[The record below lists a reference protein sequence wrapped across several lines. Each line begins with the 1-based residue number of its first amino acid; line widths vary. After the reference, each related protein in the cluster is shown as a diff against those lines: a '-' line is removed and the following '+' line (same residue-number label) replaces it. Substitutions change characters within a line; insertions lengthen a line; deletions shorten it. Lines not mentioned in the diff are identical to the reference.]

1 MSEVGL
7 NLSLRGNYRQE
18 SILTP
23 HPPPL
28 IFHRKLLPIY
38 LQICTVGVIVI
49 DFFVIVD
56 GRLEKET
63 QYTKDSLGE
72 GSGTTN
78 ELLIH
83 AANDDYVNNNAQE
96 SNILS
101 VDSLQR
107 HLKAVQAAID
117 VKVDIFGK

>member
-1 MSEVGL
+1 MC
-7 NLSLRGNYRQE
+7 
-18 SILTP
+18 I
-23 HPPPL
+23 
-28 IFHRKLLPIY
+28 
-38 LQICTVGVIVI
+38 VGVMVF
-49 DFFVIVD
+49 DMFFIVD
-56 GRLEKET
+56 GRLEKEL

-83 AANDDYVNNNAQE
+83 AANDDYVNNNDQE

-101 VDSLQR
+101 IDSLQR